1 MGVYRLMA
9 TPALFGLFHSVACCI
24 YLRSFW
30 WTVHLFHLHE
40 WANSD
45 WLRLW
50 LGSGDINEA
59 DAPLIASPVV
69 LWPMITNEGENVL
82 KIPFFLRIT
91 DEREHQFSR
100 WIRRGTLPGR
110 GRPGRWD
117 SAPAYRLKSRGRIL
131 SWGGNPVSYRMGL
144 WVFPLPLKVTSYF
157 SGKGKRG
164 GRDVVN

>member
-110 GRPGRWD
+110 GRQGDEIVLQLIGLRVGVEY
-117 SAPAYRLKSRGRIL
+117 SAEGEIPLATV
-131 SWGGNPVSYRMGL
+131 WGYE
-144 WVFPLPLKVTSYF
+144 F
-157 SGKGKRG
+157 SPCL
-164 GRDVVN
+164 